1 MMESIKKLREMT
13 AAGMMDVKKA
23 LEDAGGDEDKAV
35 ALLRERGIVKAAKK
49 ADREA
54 TDGLVRAFVSAD
66 GKTAGLVEINSETD
80 FVARNEDFQK
90 LVVEFA
96 QHVSENSGVDG
107 VVGADVLSSQK
118 FLDQEISLGDHLAAS
133 IAKIGENLVLNRAA
147 RFSTATGLIVAY
159 IHSNDKIG
167 AGPGEVVATDST
179 SINLYKVLSAA
190 LHIAAERPR
199 YLDRSEVNTDDL
211 EKEKE
216 ILTNKA
222 INEGKPENIVEKIV
236 AGQLSKFYEETVLLE
251 QKFVKDNSVT
261 IQKMLPAGAKIV
273 RFARFE
279 IGNK

>member
-13 AAGMMDVKKA
+13 GAGMMDVKKA
-23 LEDAGGDEDKAV
+23 LVDANGDEDQAV

-54 TDGLVRAFVSAD
+54 SDGLVRAFVSQD
-66 GKTAGLVEINSETD
+66 NKTAGLVEINSETD
-80 FVARNEDFQK
+80 FVARNSDFQAM
-90 LVVEFA
+90 VVEFA

-107 VVGADVLSSQK
+107 TVGADVLSSQK
-118 FLDQEISLGDHLAAS
+118 FLNQEITLGDHLAAA
-133 IAKIGENLVLNRAA
+133 IGKIGENLVLNRAA
-147 RFSTATGLIVAY
+147 RFASKAGIVTAY

-167 AGPGEVVATDST
+167 VLVETEGLEAST
-179 SINLYKVLSAA
+179 AKDLA

-199 YLDRSEVNTDDL
+199 YLDRSEVNADDI
-211 EKEKE
+211 EKERE

-222 INEGKPENIVEKIV
+222 INEGKPEAIVEKIV
-236 AGQLSKFYEETVLLE
+236 SGQLSKFYEETVLLE

-261 IQKMLPAGAKIV
+261 IKSLVSAGKIV

>member
-13 AAGMMDVKKA
+13 GAGMMDVKKA
-23 LEDAGGDEDKAV
+23 LVDANGDEDQAV

-54 TDGLVRAFVSAD
+54 TDGLVRAFVSSD

-80 FVARNEDFQK
+80 FVARNSDFQAMV
-90 LVVEFA
+90 LEFA

-107 VVGADVLSSQK
+107 TVGADVLSSQK
-118 FLDQEISLGDHLAAS
+118 FLNQEITVGDHLAAA
-133 IAKIGENLVLNRAA
+133 IGKIGENLVLNRAA
-147 RFSTATGLIVAY
+147 RFSSSAGIVTAY

-167 AGPGEVVATDST
+167 VLVETEGLEAST
-179 SINLYKVLSAA
+179 AKDLA

-199 YLDRSEVNTDDL
+199 YLDRSEVNADDI
-211 EKEKE
+211 EKERE

-222 INEGKPENIVEKIV
+222 INEGKPEAIVEKIV
-236 AGQLSKFYEETVLLE
+236 SGQLSKFYEETVLLE

-261 IQKMLPAGAKIV
+261 IKSLVSAGKIV